1 MVAFLSLQRLSE
13 ANAGIYLSIAD
24 SRVHVAHR
32 HRVRVQAINRP
43 GTTIDSPYES
53 VSVGGEGVCVVAGVA
68 YANGCDLWAG
78 QIEIEMKIY
87 NLLAAKA

>member
-1 MVAFLSLQRLSE
+1 M
-13 ANAGIYLSIAD
+13 
-24 SRVHVAHR
+24 
-32 HRVRVQAINRP
+32 RVQAINRP

-53 VSVGGEGVCVVAGVA
+53 ASVGRGGGVCVVAGVA

>member
-1 MVAFLSLQRLSE
+1 MRMSLW
-13 ANAGIYLSIAD
+13 G
-24 SRVHVAHR
+24 
-32 HRVRVQAINRP
+32 
-43 GTTIDSPYES
+43 G
-53 VSVGGEGVCVVAGVA
+53 VGGVCVVAGVA